1 MDWVAGSSRDMEQ
14 TRHKEFCYVKE
25 IKRGTGKDERNQ
37 DWEGR
42 LVGAKRQ
49 KLQQLTSHGFLMSL
63 EERLAC
69 QHPPSDKGTEGRE
82 GAGVMGEE
90 EESCPTAAFINM
102 RTCSLRRYSETNRCR
117 PLHINTHM
125 AATQLPQFQT

>member
-1 MDWVAGSSRDMEQ
+1 
-14 TRHKEFCYVKE
+14 
-25 IKRGTGKDERNQ
+25 
-37 DWEGR
+37 
-42 LVGAKRQ
+42 
-49 KLQQLTSHGFLMSL
+49 MS
-63 EERLAC
+63 A
-69 QHPPSDKGTEGRE
+69 PPSDKGTEGRE

-125 AATQLPQFQT
+125 ATPTISNINTLSPDFCDVSHLQNVSDRNSQLCKLRMKLTTVDSGNPHLVISLFCG